1 MKNILIYLWIFF
13 IFSLQNQN
21 FSYASTEI
29 KIISKINN
37 EIITNFDVEKEYDYL
52 IALNNEL
59 REIPKKEALK
69 VAKNSLVREKIKTSE
84 IKKFYVLENFDRY
97 EYLNKVFQNF
107 YQKLNISNEEDF
119 NNYLTTYGLTI
130 EEVKHKIKLEILWN
144 QLIGSK
150 FKDQIKVDEKVL
162 KRKMIENRLNL
173 QNIIEYDLSE
183 IVFQAK
189 TQIELDTILKEIKKN
204 INQIGF
210 STTANKYSISESS
223 KFGGKIG
230 KVKENQLSDI
240 IRLELQN
247 LSINQVSK
255 PLNIGGSFLLL
266 YINDKKEIQLEQN
279 EEQVLKNMI
288 EYEKTKQYEQFSQ
301 VYFNKIKLN
310 LQIENY

>member
-1 MKNILIYLWIFF
+1 MDFYL
-13 IFSLQNQN
+13 FSLKSN

-37 EIITNFDVEKEYDYL
+37 EIITSFDVEKEYDYL

-69 VAKNSLVREKIKTSE
+69 VAKNSLIREKIKTSE

-150 FKDQIKVDEKVL
+150 FKDQIKVDEEVL
-162 KRKMIENRLNL
+162 KRKMIENRLN
-173 QNIIEYDLSE
+173 
-183 IVFQAK
+183 
-189 TQIELDTILKEIKKN
+189 T
-204 INQIGF
+204 
-210 STTANKYSISESS
+210 KYNRI
-223 KFGGKIG
+223 
-230 KVKENQLSDI
+230 
-240 IRLELQN
+240 
-247 LSINQVSK
+247 
-255 PLNIGGSFLLL
+255 
-266 YINDKKEIQLEQN
+266 
-279 EEQVLKNMI
+279 
-288 EYEKTKQYEQFSQ
+288 
-301 VYFNKIKLN
+301 
-310 LQIENY
+310 